1 MFDQCSYRSQVDA
14 ELEKNKLAMCL
25 CLGPSKSG
33 KTLLLKRLR
42 GDEIEDATQTVPTN
56 GVNLFVIKSRDGHF
70 DTVIK
75 EIGGNLA
82 PMWKHY
88 FDKVFFSNLNKIF

>member
-1 MFDQCSYRSQVDA
+1 
-14 ELEKNKLAMCL
+14 MCL

-56 GVNLFVIKSRDGHF
+56 GVNLFIIKSRDGHF

-88 FDKVFFSNLNKIF
+88 FDKVLLIFLYASNAILSQIIFPFIIR